1 MTPAMT
7 AITTNRLTVGYR
19 GHRVVEDISLSL
31 PCGRLVCL
39 LGPNGAGKST
49 LLRTLCGFQPP
60 IAGTVTI
67 SGSDITTM
75 SAAEVARL
83 VSVVL
88 TDRPL
93 TPSLTAAEMV
103 GMGRAPYTGFWGRLS
118 DDDRRLISEAM
129 QTVGIAPLATRRM
142 GRLSDGERQKVM
154 IAKALAQHTPVIVL
168 DEPTAF
174 LDYPSKVAV
183 MKTLARLAH
192 DEGKT
197 ILMSTH
203 DLELA
208 AQLGDELMKIENK
221 HIRKITA
228 DEVSRIIGRLLRG
241 YPCNILS
248 TSSRLPSK
256 APALSILSVHMAA
269 ANRPASP

>member
-1 MTPAMT
+1 MT

-60 IAGTVTI
+60 IEGTVTI

-118 DDDRRLISEAM
+118 DNDHRLVSEAM
-129 QTVGIAPLATRRM
+129 QTVGVDSLATRRM
-142 GRLSDGERQKVM
+142 GQLSDGERQKVM

-192 DEGKT
+192 DESKT

-208 AQLGDELMKIENK
+208 AQLGDELMEIENK

-241 YPCNILS
+241 
-248 TSSRLPSK
+248 
-256 APALSILSVHMAA
+256 
-269 ANRPASP
+269 

>member
-1 MTPAMT
+1 MT

-60 IAGTVTI
+60 IEGTVTI
-67 SGSDITTM
+67 SGSDITAM

-118 DDDRRLISEAM
+118 DDDRRLVSESM

-208 AQLGDELMKIENK
+208 AQQGDELMKIENK

-241 YPCNILS
+241 
-248 TSSRLPSK
+248 
-256 APALSILSVHMAA
+256 
-269 ANRPASP
+269 

>member
-1 MTPAMT
+1 MT

-19 GHRVVEDISLSL
+19 GHRVVEDINLSL

-118 DDDRRLISEAM
+118 DDDRRLVLEAM
-129 QTVGIAPLATRRM
+129 TTVGIDSLATRRM

-208 AQLGDELMKIENK
+208 AQLGDELMEIENK

-241 YPCNILS
+241 
-248 TSSRLPSK
+248 
-256 APALSILSVHMAA
+256 
-269 ANRPASP
+269 

>member
-1 MTPAMT
+1 MT
-7 AITTNRLTVGYR
+7 AITTNHLTVGYR

-60 IAGTVTI
+60 IEGTVTI

-142 GRLSDGERQKVM
+142 GQLSDGERQKVM

-208 AQLGDELMKIENK
+208 AQLGDELMEIENK
-221 HIRKITA
+221 HIRKIIA

-241 YPCNILS
+241 
-248 TSSRLPSK
+248 
-256 APALSILSVHMAA
+256 
-269 ANRPASP
+269 

>member
-1 MTPAMT
+1 MT

-60 IAGTVTI
+60 IEGTVTI

-118 DDDRRLISEAM
+118 DDDRRLVSEAM
-129 QTVGIAPLATRRM
+129 TTVGIAQLATRRM
-142 GRLSDGERQKVM
+142 GQLSDGERQKVM

-208 AQLGDELMKIENK
+208 AQLGDELMEIENK

-228 DEVSRIIGRLLRG
+228 DEVSRIIGGLLRG
-241 YPCNILS
+241 
-248 TSSRLPSK
+248 
-256 APALSILSVHMAA
+256 
-269 ANRPASP
+269 

>member
-1 MTPAMT
+1 MT

-118 DDDRRLISEAM
+118 DDDRRLVSEAM

-142 GRLSDGERQKVM
+142 GQLSDGELQKVM

-197 ILMSTH
+197 ILMGTH

-228 DEVSRIIGRLLRG
+228 AEVSRLIGRLLPG
-241 YPCNILS
+241 
-248 TSSRLPSK
+248 
-256 APALSILSVHMAA
+256 
-269 ANRPASP
+269 

>member
-1 MTPAMT
+1 MT

-60 IAGTVTI
+60 IEGTVTV
-67 SGSDITTM
+67 SGSDITAM

-88 TDRPL
+88 TDRPP

-118 DDDRRLISEAM
+118 DDDRRLVSEAM
-129 QTVGIAPLATRRM
+129 TTVGIAQLATRRM
-142 GRLSDGERQKVM
+142 GQLSDGERQKVM

-208 AQLGDELMKIENK
+208 AQLGDELMEIENK

-228 DEVSRIIGRLLRG
+228 DEVSRIIGRLLR
-241 YPCNILS
+241 S
-248 TSSRLPSK
+248 
-256 APALSILSVHMAA
+256 
-269 ANRPASP
+269 

>member
-1 MTPAMT
+1 MT
-7 AITTNRLTVGYR
+7 AITTNHLTVGYR

-118 DDDRRLISEAM
+118 DDDHRLVSEAM

-208 AQLGDELMKIENK
+208 AQLGDELMEIENK

-241 YPCNILS
+241 
-248 TSSRLPSK
+248 
-256 APALSILSVHMAA
+256 
-269 ANRPASP
+269 

>member
-1 MTPAMT
+1 MTPVMT

-19 GHRVVEDISLSL
+19 GHRVVEDINLSL

-129 QTVGIAPLATRRM
+129 QTVGVDSLATRRM

-192 DEGKT
+192 DESKT

-208 AQLGDELMKIENK
+208 AQLGDELMEIENK

-241 YPCNILS
+241 
-248 TSSRLPSK
+248 
-256 APALSILSVHMAA
+256 
-269 ANRPASP
+269 

>member
-1 MTPAMT
+1 MT

-103 GMGRAPYTGFWGRLS
+103 GMGRAPYTRFWGRLS
-118 DDDRRLISEAM
+118 DDDRRLVSEAM

-142 GRLSDGERQKVM
+142 GQLSDGELQKVM

-208 AQLGDELMKIENK
+208 AQLGDELMEIENK

-241 YPCNILS
+241 
-248 TSSRLPSK
+248 
-256 APALSILSVHMAA
+256 
-269 ANRPASP
+269 